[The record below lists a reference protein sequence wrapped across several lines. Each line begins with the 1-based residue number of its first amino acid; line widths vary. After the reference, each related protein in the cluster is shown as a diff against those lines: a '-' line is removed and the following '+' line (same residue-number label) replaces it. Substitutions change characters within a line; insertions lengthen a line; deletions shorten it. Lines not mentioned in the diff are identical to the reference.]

1 MTDLEQWDLTDIY
14 ADDTC
19 WEQDLNQVKELL
31 HTISLLKGTLQDVSC
46 LKDVLLT
53 QSNVSLL
60 LEKVYGYAHM
70 RYDLDHT
77 DAKAQAM
84 RDKALSAY
92 YTAAEATAFI
102 LPEITALPE
111 NHIPKALD
119 LYPELQDY
127 RHMLEDVARHRPFVL
142 SQREEQL
149 LSMAAP
155 ALSAMDTAFSM
166 LESADLDKGTIV
178 DEQGKT
184 VTLTDGIFA
193 QCRESQ
199 DRRVRADAF
208 YSLHTAFA
216 KMGNT
221 IASLYAG
228 QVRADVFYAK
238 AKGFKSSLHQALFED
253 NLPESLYTGLIE
265 AVHRFLP
272 VHHQYLELRRK
283 ALGVDQ
289 LHLYDCYVPLVQNH
303 TETYSYGKAK
313 ELVIEY
319 LKPLGSQYIDDLEK
333 LLKGGWVDVY
343 EKKGKATG
351 AYATGIY
358 GVHPYM
364 LLNFM
369 GQLNDVFTLAHEAGH
384 CMHTYYSDTQPFV
397 NKEYPIFLAEIAST
411 VNENL
416 LLRGMLQDAKD
427 NATKAYLI
435 NHYIDEFRGTVIRQT
450 MFAEF
455 EWKVHQLAEQ
465 GEPLTAE
472 VFCKTYHDLLTL
484 YFGPKVMIDSYMDWE
499 WARIPH
505 FYRAFYVFKYAT
517 GFSAASAIS
526 KKILADKEIQPYFDF
541 LHAGGSDYP
550 LEILKKTG
558 VDLSQTIPVTVALQ
572 EFEQMVKEFE
582 KLYISEVE
590 YDSDRV

>member
-14 ADDTC
+14 ADDAL
-19 WEQDLNQVKELL
+19 WEQDLDRVKELL
-31 HTISLLKGTLQDVSC
+31 QAISELKGTLQDVSY
-46 LKDVLLT
+46 LKDVLLIQT
-53 QSNVSLL
+53 ALSAL

-77 DAKAQAM
+77 DSKAQAM

-92 YTAAEATAFI
+92 YNAAEVTAFI
-102 LPEITALPE
+102 LPEITALPKE
-111 NHIPKALD
+111 CIPMALEK
-119 LYPELQDY
+119 YSELQEY
-127 RHMLEDVARHRPFVL
+127 RHMLEDIERHRPFVL

-178 DEQGKT
+178 NEEGET

-199 DRRVRADAF
+199 DRRVREEAF
-208 YSLHTAFA
+208 SSLHSAFA

-238 AKGFKSSLHQALFED
+238 AKGYDSSLHQALFED
-253 NLPESLYTGLIE
+253 RLPSSLYSGLIE
-265 AVHRFLP
+265 TVHRFLP
-272 VHHQYLELRRK
+272 IHYQYLELRRK
-283 ALGVDQ
+283 ALGVEK
-289 LHLYDCYVPLVQNH
+289 LHLYDCYVPLVENN
-303 TETYSYGKAK
+303 TETYSYTQAK
-313 ELVIEY
+313 NLVTKY
-319 LKPLGSQYIDDLEK
+319 LEPLGDQYLDDLAQ

-369 GQLNDVFTLAHEAGH
+369 GQMNDVFTLAHEAGH
-384 CMHTYYSDTQPFV
+384 CMHTYYSDTQSFV

-416 LLRGMLQDAKD
+416 LLRGMLKDAKD
-427 NATKAYLI
+427 DETKAYLI

-455 EWKVHQLAEQ
+455 EWKVHQLAEK
-465 GEPLTAE
+465 GEPLTAD
-472 VFCKTYHDLLTL
+472 VFCKIYHELLTL
-484 YFGPKVMIDSYMDWE
+484 YFGPDVIIDSYMDWE

-526 KKILADKEIQPYFDF
+526 KNILENKEIKPYLDF

-550 LEILKKTG
+550 LEILKKAG
-558 VDLSQTIPVTVALQ
+558 VDLSETGPIMVALQ
-572 EFEQMVKEFE
+572 EFEQMVKEF
-582 KLYISEVE
+582 KSLYISEV
-590 YDSDRV
+590 